1 MMLSTPAMRTLIL
14 SIAFLSLPGLAVEQ
28 VATPI
33 NNEQVKVLAVTV
45 QPHEKTRLH
54 EHKINR
60 VMVYLDAGR
69 QHFEYEGKGPS
80 DLTWK
85 AGEAKW
91 SPAAGKHVA
100 EISSE
105 KPVRIIEVELKK
117 AAGGLTPSSTLDPI
131 KVDPKHYRV
140 EFENNQ
146 VRVTRVK
153 IGPGETVPLHEH
165 KLNRVVVYL
174 TGQNVRATTADGKV
188 ETLQHKAG
196 EVSWGG
202 AMKHTE
208 TNLSKEPFEV
218 VVVELKG

>member
-1 MMLSTPAMRTLIL
+1 MSGLSRRVLLAGAALC
-14 SIAFLSLPGLAVEQ
+14 FSLPALAQ
-28 VATPI
+28 SWP
-33 NNEQVKVLAVTV
+33 Q
-45 QPHEKTRLH
+45 
-54 EHKINR
+54 
-60 VMVYLDAGR
+60 
-69 QHFEYEGKGPS
+69 
-80 DLTWK
+80 
-85 AGEAKW
+85 
-91 SPAAGKHVA
+91 
-100 EISSE
+100 

-131 KVDPKHYRV
+131 NVDPRHYKV